1 MIVHAYM
8 LEWHL
13 NLSPAFHEIFINLIK
28 GHAEVREVVWDGKSV
43 LREWQK
49 ATDDDVFVFCQKRPP
64 AHVFAHQPKARVV
77 WIPMWNNV
85 QVMTASDWA
94 SIPKSVRILAY
105 SPLISER
112 SVAAGL
118 DTLLVRYAPDPDR
131 FAAASWSQGNVL
143 YYWNRVGLVS
153 RQALIRL
160 CAELNIRK
168 VLLRP
173 ILDPGIPQDRAYS
186 LPSDEAGIEV
196 QEVPFF
202 DTADDAAAFVSQAN
216 VVIAPRPSEGV
227 GLAFLEAM
235 AAGKAVLAVDR
246 PTMSEYIE
254 HGRTGILLKARES
267 WFNRKPMLSVAVS
280 GRQDWLALRSMDLE
294 AIGRNARTEM
304 GVLHQAWKDDVAA
317 IREFVIGWA
326 APVAKVP
333 AAGAATWAAQAA
345 SSQQGAPAIPA
356 LTEAQIG
363 ELHRLV
369 PEAMEVQRLAPFF
382 MKRLRFLREQLHPLY
397 KKDLRTIKLRTG
409 MTLQVNLGDHMGCD
423 FYYGLFGEQQD
434 FDLFMAAVK
443 PGAVVVDVGANIGI
457 YAITAAQRCGDAGRV
472 LAFEPGTSARA
483 LLAGNV
489 ARNGLQHKVKIS
501 AACAGD
507 YDGVIEFNEAA
518 DSAMSGIQNTS
529 RGGSIQRLTCTITT
543 LDTALA
549 QEGIGKIDALK
560 IDVEGAETM
569 VLAGARRILDESDPV
584 VMLEI
589 STKNT
594 VEDAWRD
601 LRSALVELEGRGFH
615 MLRIMPRTCELR
627 EFGQMGEI
635 FEQPEKVISGNY
647 FLARAAT
654 GKFADLR
661 RLYWELAP
669 LIRNPHR
676 VFPGRPRSRWN
687 RVERNQ
693 SILWAERQKAE
704 IAFDLI
710 ATMSRANDKAELMPE
725 GPQGTCEKIV

>member
-1 MIVHAYM
+1 MPLVQAPMTVHAYM
-8 LEWHL
+8 LDWHL

-28 GHAEVREVVWDGKSV
+28 GHAEVREVVWDGRSV
-43 LREWQK
+43 LPEWQK
-49 ATDDDVFVFCQKRPP
+49 ASADDVFVFCQKRPP
-64 AHVFAHQPKARVV
+64 AHVFANQPKARVV

-85 QVMTASDWA
+85 QLMAASDWA
-94 SIPKSVRILAY
+94 SIPKSIRILAY
-105 SPLISER
+105 SPLISAR

-118 DTLLVRYAPDPDR
+118 ETLLVRYAPDPGR
-131 FAAASWSQGNVL
+131 FPAASWSQGNVL
-143 YYWNRVGLVS
+143 YYWNRVGLVGRKTLS
-153 RQALIRL
+153 RL

-168 VLLRP
+168 VLFRP
-173 ILDPGIPQDRAYS
+173 ILDPGIPPDRAYS
-186 LPSDEAGIEV
+186 FPSDLAGVEV

-202 DTADDAAAFVSQAN
+202 DRAADAAAFVSQAN

-254 HGRTGILLKARES
+254 HGRTGILLKARKG
-267 WFNRKPMLSVAVS
+267 WFNSKPMLSVTVS
-280 GRQDWLALRSMDLE
+280 GRQDWDGLRSMDLE
-294 AIGRNARTEM
+294 TIGRNARAEI
-304 GVLHQAWKDDVAA
+304 GGLHQAWNADAAA
-317 IREFVIGWA
+317 IREFVIDWA
-326 APVAKVP
+326 AA
-333 AAGAATWAAQAA
+333 AAGA
-345 SSQQGAPAIPA
+345 SSDPAIPA
-356 LTEAQIG
+356 PPTTQGGSGVSTGPPLTEAQIG
-363 ELHRLV
+363 ELHRLA
-369 PEAMEVQRLAPFF
+369 PEAMAVQRLAPFF

-409 MTLQVNLGDHMGCD
+409 LTLQVNLGDHMGCD

-443 PGAVVVDVGANIGI
+443 PGAIVVDVGANVGV
-457 YAITAAQRCGDAGRV
+457 YSITAAQRCGAAGRV

-489 ARNGLQHKVKIS
+489 GRNDLQDKVKVV
-501 AACAGD
+501 AACVGD
-507 YDGVIEFNEAA
+507 YDGFIEFNEAA
-518 DSAMSGIQNTS
+518 DSAMSGIQDTS
-529 RGGSIQRLTCTITT
+529 RGGTVQRLRCPITT

-549 QEGIGKIDALK
+549 QEGIPKVDALK
-560 IDVEGAETM
+560 IDVEGAEGM
-569 VLAGARRILDESDPV
+569 VLAGARRILDASDPV

-594 VEDAWRD
+594 VEGALSQ
-601 LRSALVELEGRGFH
+601 LRCALVDLEGRGFQ

-627 EFGQMGEI
+627 EFDQVSEI
-635 FEQPEKVISGNY
+635 FEQPEKVVSGNY
-647 FLARAAT
+647 FLARAGT
-654 GKFADLR
+654 GKFSELR

-669 LIRNPHR
+669 ILRKSNR
-676 VFPGRPRSRWN
+676 VFPGWSRSRWN
-687 RVERNQ
+687 RLERNR

-710 ATMSRANDKAELMPE
+710 ATISRGRD
-725 GPQGTCEKIV
+725 QG